1 MIEVKNLDVA
11 YGKVQVVWDVSFE
24 VNEGE
29 IIALVGAN
37 ASGKS
42 TILKTIA
49 GINRSMNGSILFCG
63 KRIENLS
70 PHRIAE
76 AGISMI
82 PEGRRLFSDMTVL
95 DNLQLGAYRR
105 KLWRDRKET
114 LEEMYEIF
122 PILKE
127 RKNQLAKTFSGGEQQ
142 MVAIARGLMSR
153 PRLCLFDEP
162 CFGLSPAYVQDVFK
176 VIQGLRSRGTTVLI
190 VEQNVNQTLSVD
202 DRAYVLENGRIVLK
216 GSGNVLLQNEHVQ
229 EAYLGCG
236 KPEDT
241 LLVNERSFYE

>member
-1 MIEVKNLDVA
+1 MLEVKNLDVA
-11 YGKVQVVWDVSFE
+11 YGKVQVVWDVDFE
-24 VNEGE
+24 VAEGE

-37 ASGKS
+37 AAGKS
-42 TILKTIA
+42 TILKAIT

-63 KRIENLS
+63 KRIENMS

-76 AGISMI
+76 VGISMI
-82 PEGRRLFSDMTVL
+82 PEGRRLFYDMTVL

-114 LEEMYEIF
+114 LEKMYEIF

-153 PRLCLFDEP
+153 PLLCLFDEP

-176 VIQGLRSRGTTVLI
+176 VIQDLRSRGTTVLI
-190 VEQNVNQTLSVD
+190 VEQNINQTLSVA
-202 DRAYVLENGRIVLK
+202 DRAYVLENGRVVLK
-216 GSGNVLLQNEHVQ
+216 GSGNDLLQNEHVQ
-229 EAYLGCG
+229 EAYLGGG
-236 KPEDT
+236 KT
-241 LLVNERSFYE
+241 